1 VAHGNRAT
9 LCCTNAPV
17 GVGGIDLG
25 FSSLSVNFAGEMVE
39 IWSKSGRIHKMKAVP
54 ARKSTQQKAPIQKHD
69 SSISKESSGRPK
81 LFADTDDTAELF
93 NETSGRLDIRSV
105 AEIYD
110 LSISELARMI
120 NVEAKTAHKTP
131 DSPAIHEGLI
141 PFEEVARALGLMRG
155 SVSNFRR
162 WLNASNVELNYQAP
176 LQMIRA
182 GQIHELAGIVRSA
195 LLGQPD

>member
-1 VAHGNRAT
+1 
-9 LCCTNAPV
+9 
-17 GVGGIDLG
+17 
-25 FSSLSVNFAGEMVE
+25 
-39 IWSKSGRIHKMKAVP
+39 MKAVP

-131 DSPAIHEGLI
+131 DSAALHEGLI
-141 PFEEVARALGLMRG
+141 PFEEVARTLSLMRG
-155 SVSNFRR
+155 SVSDFRR
-162 WLNASNVELNYQAP
+162 WLNASNAELNYRSP

-182 GQIHELAGIVRSA
+182 GQIRELAGIVRSA

>member
-1 VAHGNRAT
+1 
-9 LCCTNAPV
+9 
-17 GVGGIDLG
+17 
-25 FSSLSVNFAGEMVE
+25 ME
-39 IWSKSGRIHKMKAVP
+39 IWSETGRILQVKALPV
-54 ARKSTQQKAPIQKHD
+54 RKSTQQKVPIQKRD
-69 SSISKESSGRPK
+69 SRISGESSGRPK
-81 LFADTDDTAELF
+81 LFVDTDYTAKFF

-105 AEIYD
+105 ADIYD

-131 DSPAIHEGLI
+131 DSAAIHEGLM
-141 PFEEVARALGLMRG
+141 PFEEVARTLSLMRG

-162 WLNASNVELNYQAP
+162 WLNASNAELNYRAP

>member
-1 VAHGNRAT
+1 
-9 LCCTNAPV
+9 
-17 GVGGIDLG
+17 
-25 FSSLSVNFAGEMVE
+25 
-39 IWSKSGRIHKMKAVP
+39 MKAFP
-54 ARKSTQQKAPIQKHD
+54 ARKSTQQKVPEQKHD
-69 SSISKESSGRPK
+69 GISGEGSGRPK
-81 LFADTDDTAELF
+81 LFADTDYTAKLF

-131 DSPAIHEGLI
+131 DSAAIHEGLI
-141 PFEEVARALGLMRG
+141 PFEEVARTLCLMRG

-162 WLNASNVELNYQAP
+162 WLNASNAELNYRTP

-182 GQIHELAGIVRSA
+182 GRIHELAGIVRSA

>member
-1 VAHGNRAT
+1 MKT
-9 LCCTNAPV
+9 FPV
-17 GVGGIDLG
+17 
-25 FSSLSVNFAGEMVE
+25 
-39 IWSKSGRIHKMKAVP
+39 
-54 ARKSTQQKAPIQKHD
+54 RKSTQQKVPVQMHD
-69 SSISKESSGRPK
+69 SRISGESSGRPK
-81 LFADTDDTAELF
+81 LFADTDYTAKLF

-110 LSISELARMI
+110 LSVSELARMI

-131 DSPAIHEGLI
+131 DSEAIHEGLI
-141 PFEEVARALGLMRG
+141 PFEEVARTLSLMRG
-155 SVSNFRR
+155 SVSDFRR
-162 WLNASNVELNYQAP
+162 WLNASNAELNYRAP

>member
-1 VAHGNRAT
+1 MEVIG
-9 LCCTNAPV
+9 
-17 GVGGIDLG
+17 
-25 FSSLSVNFAGEMVE
+25 
-39 IWSKSGRIHKMKAVP
+39 SKSGRILEMKAFP
-54 ARKSTQQKAPIQKHD
+54 ARTSSQQKLPEQKHD
-69 SSISKESSGRPK
+69 SRISGESSGRPK
-81 LFADTDDTAELF
+81 LFADTDYTAKLF

-110 LSISELARMI
+110 LSVSELARMI

-131 DSPAIHEGLI
+131 DSTAIRDGLI
-141 PFEEVARALGLMRG
+141 PFEEVAKTLSLMRG

-162 WLNASNVELNYQAP
+162 WLNASNAELNFRTP
-176 LQMIRA
+176 LQMIHA

>member
-1 VAHGNRAT
+1 MTGH
-9 LCCTNAPV
+9 C
-17 GVGGIDLG
+17 G
-25 FSSLSVNFAGEMVE
+25 FARSTEGLPNSVLQKFSEHRCEMVE
-39 IWSKSGRIHKMKAVP
+39 NGSKSGRTLSMKAFQ
-54 ARKSTQQKAPIQKHD
+54 ARNSTQQKVPEQKHD
-69 SSISKESSGRPK
+69 SRISGEGSGRPK
-81 LFADTDDTAELF
+81 LFADTDYTAKLF

-105 AEIYD
+105 AELYD

-131 DSPAIHEGLI
+131 DSAAIHEGLI
-141 PFEEVARALGLMRG
+141 PLEEVARTLSLMRG

-162 WLNASNVELNYQAP
+162 WLNASNAELNYRTP

-182 GQIHELAGIVRSA
+182 GQIHELAALVRCA

>member
-1 VAHGNRAT
+1 LPISVS
-9 LCCTNAPV
+9 PK
-17 GVGGIDLG
+17 
-25 FSSLSVNFAGEMVE
+25 FSARVAGEMVE
-39 IWSKSGRIHKMKAVP
+39 IWSKSGRIRKMKAFP
-54 ARKSTQQKAPIQKHD
+54 ARKSTQQKVLIQKHD

-81 LFADTDDTAELF
+81 LFADTDYTAELF

-110 LSISELARMI
+110 ISISELARMI

-141 PFEEVARALGLMRG
+141 PFEEVARTLGLMRG
-155 SVSNFRR
+155 SVSDFRR
-162 WLNASNVELNYQAP
+162 WLNASNAELNYRAP

>member
-1 VAHGNRAT
+1 
-9 LCCTNAPV
+9 
-17 GVGGIDLG
+17 
-25 FSSLSVNFAGEMVE
+25 
-39 IWSKSGRIHKMKAVP
+39 VP
-54 ARKSTQQKAPIQKHD
+54 EQKHD
-69 SSISKESSGRPK
+69 SRISGESSGRPK
-81 LFADTDDTAELF
+81 LFADTDYTAKLF

-131 DSPAIHEGLI
+131 DSAAIHEGLI
-141 PFEEVARALGLMRG
+141 PFEEVARTLSLMRG
-155 SVSNFRR
+155 SVSDFRR
-162 WLNASNVELNYQAP
+162 WLNASNAELNYRAP

-195 LLGQPD
+195 PFRSARLRCWLKLAGKFWRVVATSSLLGLVRGENALPEVTRVHPNLLFAGGPRRVGGRYTPMD

>member
-1 VAHGNRAT
+1 
-9 LCCTNAPV
+9 
-17 GVGGIDLG
+17 
-25 FSSLSVNFAGEMVE
+25 MVE
-39 IWSKSGRIHKMKAVP
+39 IGLKSGRILSMKAFP
-54 ARKSTQQKAPIQKHD
+54 ARKSTQQKVPEQKHD
-69 SSISKESSGRPK
+69 GRISGEGSGRPK
-81 LFADTDDTAELF
+81 LFADTDFTAKLF

-131 DSPAIHEGLI
+131 DSAVIHEGLI
-141 PFEEVARALGLMRG
+141 PFEEVARTLSLMRG

-162 WLNASNVELNYQAP
+162 WLNASNAELNYRTP

>member
-1 VAHGNRAT
+1 MARVVFVGRAFPT
-9 LCCTNAPV
+9 KYCRNSARV
-17 GVGGIDLG
+17 
-25 FSSLSVNFAGEMVE
+25 AGEMVE
-39 IWSKSGRIHKMKAVP
+39 IWSKSGRIPKMKAFP
-54 ARKSTQQKAPIQKHD
+54 ARKSMQQKVPIQKHD
-69 SSISKESSGRPK
+69 SNISKESFARPK
-81 LFADTDDTAELF
+81 LFSDTDYTAELF
-93 NETSGRLDIRSV
+93 NQTSGRLDIRSV

-131 DSPAIHEGLI
+131 DSAAIHEGLI
-141 PFEEVARALGLMRG
+141 PFDEVARTLGLMRG
-155 SVSNFRR
+155 SVSDFRR
-162 WLNASNVELNYQAP
+162 WLNASNAELNYQAP